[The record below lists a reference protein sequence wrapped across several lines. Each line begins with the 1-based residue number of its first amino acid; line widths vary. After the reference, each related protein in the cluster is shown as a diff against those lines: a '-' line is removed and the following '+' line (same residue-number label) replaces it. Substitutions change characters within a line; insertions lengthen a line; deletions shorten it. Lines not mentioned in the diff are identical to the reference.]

1 MGAPRI
7 TFLSATFDEETNLST
22 VAVKYLNKVFYGYSK
37 PHPEDLEHLSKVR
50 GGRIAEI
57 KAQKKAYEYV
67 KEETQKKYNKSH
79 NKGLLKDLEGYDRVI
94 DYLKKELK
102 DIRNYDFKKF
112 TKEEKEE
119 IEDNELE
126 MSPFYPQ

>member
-1 MGAPRI
+1 MKDLSVKKVLIEYIQLNKGENMGAPRI

-67 KEETQKKYNKSH
+67 KEENQK
-79 NKGLLKDLEGYDRVI
+79 
-94 DYLKKELK
+94 
-102 DIRNYDFKKF
+102 
-112 TKEEKEE
+112 
-119 IEDNELE
+119 
-126 MSPFYPQ
+126 